1 MSGVISLQNLAKN
14 IVLELITPEAINTKC
29 LTKALTN
36 KKFIR
41 KQANCGS
48 QVQISSSALLSCL
61 FLLGRDKIDWRNLR
75 ELPQATI
82 RTQQVSGWRGD
93 SVNVRLQSFTRK
105 WVQNQ

>member
-1 MSGVISLQNLAKN
+1 MSDKG
-14 IVLELITPEAINTKC
+14 PD
-29 LTKALTN
+29 
-36 KKFIR
+36 
-41 KQANCGS
+41 KQEIYQKTSQFGS